1 MSEDIASLQ
10 VGRNALENPIGIE
23 TVEVRATYQV
33 LRFLIIL
40 GVGSQLHG
48 LDIVRGVQ
56 NMKTGIETLR
66 IKVK

>member
-1 MSEDIASLQ
+1 MYC
-10 VGRNALENPIGIE
+10 RNALENPIGIE

-40 GVGSQLHG
+40 GVGSRLHG
-48 LDIVRGVQ
+48 LDIVMGVQ
-56 NMKTGIETLR
+56 NMKTEIETLR